1 VTSHNQ
7 AKTARP
13 LTSEEPDHPEAP
25 FVSATPVEASR
36 GDEPSLATRSQ
47 GIAPAPAS
55 AAPSIARFLRSFQ
68 VLLRSARLYQKNHPR
83 ILESLETTERNLRSA
98 LALVSSVAVGVE
110 RGRLVVPMSVEEESE
125 HSLPDPHGKLHNL
138 ADELSKCGI
147 TSLVF
152 LPQTNLGELDL
163 LASLLNAA
171 LSPGTIPSRNRG
183 SVAGTHEQGAL
194 RVAPKARS
202 QSWPERLAEQRISG
216 ILVNVQLERKVDPV
230 LASLFAALLAYGAP
244 EQQPAG
250 DPATAPSGSQ
260 AAALNVGAATTDEL
274 IQALR
279 LLAKLT
285 PSLEQA
291 QRSSPQQAA
300 QVFHAALAESE
311 HRIVSL
317 LVTTLVR
324 EVPRQGEKPG
334 PYVARLAEALVL
346 DFVQEQFCAG
356 RVAPIELRALFE
368 HIGKELAAG
377 AVPGAGLEGPTAL
390 ASTGRPA
397 RVADWTDEGF
407 PEVLH
412 ERFWA
417 ELPVREKSRV
427 LRGAD
432 AWCMPVASLRR
443 YLEELADANPDA
455 PPGASPREARLV
467 LLNYARCLQ
476 SGEAQA
482 RHIVAAGLVEL
493 HDSLEQL
500 WPHQLPEELSRG
512 LLQALAQET
521 SPGIA
526 GLLAAVTE
534 NVARSSVL
542 KADYATFER
551 ILEALEQ
558 APRDTEH
565 AHLTALCECLVA
577 GERWLLLVDAAL
589 ANRALDPVLPRL
601 LRRDPERLLDRL
613 GLILTSPQG
622 LDALPAMA
630 RLLRAVGEPALGV
643 LQRWLLEPRHQR
655 ATSAV
660 KLLAATQP
668 SRLLDSLPQALPSWD
683 WSLQDLAVA
692 ELARL
697 GMQGTG
703 SAFLC
708 TVTEAHP
715 LVVPMMLDQIGLAQ
729 ETSAVPLLLEI
740 AAGQIARLQDIFIR
754 IKAIEALGRMRAKEA
769 ASLLGDFVGL
779 RNGLTYA
786 EPAGLRAVAE
796 EALALIEDL
805 PSSAHLRADYEALEK
820 ASLAF
825 ARPRRYLRVPLSA
838 PFTAQI
844 EGPQAAPARIHTLS
858 LGGAFLES
866 DRRLSVGEP
875 IRVEIRAGL
884 RRIHSTA
891 VVRNV
896 EPSGSGIEFVHME
909 QEDREKLRRLI
920 RRLHRK

>member
-1 VTSHNQ
+1 MTSHNL

-13 LTSEEPDHPEAP
+13 FTSEEPGHPEAP
-25 FVSATPVEASR
+25 FVSATPVEASC

-83 ILESLETTERNLRSA
+83 ILESLETAEHNLRSA
-98 LALVSSVAVGVE
+98 LVLVSSVAVGVE
-110 RGRLVVPMSVEEESE
+110 RGRLVVPMSVEEDSE
-125 HSLPDPHGKLHNL
+125 HPLPDPHGKLHNL

-163 LASLLNAA
+163 LASLLKATPP
-171 LSPGTIPSRNRG
+171 PGAIPSRNRR

-194 RVAPKARS
+194 RVAPKERS
-202 QSWPERLAEQRISG
+202 QSWPERLTEQHISG
-216 ILVNVQLERKVDPV
+216 ILVNVPLQRRVDTV

-250 DPATAPSGSQ
+250 DSATPPGSQ
-260 AAALNVGAATTDEL
+260 AGAPNIGAATTDEL

-285 PSLEQA
+285 PPLEQA
-291 QRSSPQQAA
+291 QRSSPQEAA
-300 QVFHAALAESE
+300 QAFHAALAESE

-317 LVTTLVR
+317 LVTTVVR

-334 PYVARLAEALVL
+334 PYVARLAESLVL

-356 RVAPIELRALFE
+356 RVAPAELRALFAQL
-368 HIGKELAAG
+368 GKELAGAG
-377 AVPGAGLEGPTAL
+377 PGAGFEGPTAL
-390 ASTGRPA
+390 ASMGRPA

-412 ERFWA
+412 ERFWD

-432 AWCMPVASLRR
+432 AWSMPVASLRR
-443 YLEELADANPDA
+443 YLEELADASPDA

-467 LLNYARCLQ
+467 LLNYARCLL
-476 SGEAQA
+476 SGEAQP
-482 RHIVAAGLVEL
+482 RRIVAAGLVEL
-493 HDSLEQL
+493 HNFLEQL

-512 LLQALAQET
+512 LLQALTQET
-521 SPGIA
+521 SPGTA

-534 NVARSSVL
+534 NLARSSVS

-558 APRDTEH
+558 APRDTDH
-565 AHLTALCECLVA
+565 AHLTALCDCLVS

-589 ANRALDPVLPRL
+589 ANRPLDPVLPRL
-601 LRRDPERLLDRL
+601 LRRNPERLLDRL

-630 RLLRAVGEPALGV
+630 RLLRAVGEPALAV
-643 LQRWLLEPRHQR
+643 LQARLFEPRRQR
-655 ATSAV
+655 ATTAV

-668 SRLLDSLPQALPSWD
+668 ERLLDSLPQALPSWD

-692 ELARL
+692 ELTRL
-697 GMQGTG
+697 GTRSTAG
-703 SAFLC
+703 AFLR

-729 ETSAVPLLLEI
+729 EMSAVPLLLEI

-769 ASLLGDFVGL
+769 APLLGEFLDL
-779 RNGLTYA
+779 RNGLTYT
-786 EPAGLRAVAE
+786 EPAGLRAAAE

-825 ARPRRYLRVPLSA
+825 TRPRRYLRIPLSA
-838 PFTAQI
+838 PFAAQI
-844 EGPQAAPARIHTLS
+844 EGPQAVPARVHTLS
-858 LGGAFLES
+858 LGGAFLQS

-896 EPSGSGIEFVHME
+896 EPSGGGIEFVHME

-920 RRLHRK
+920 RRLLRR